1 MSLNTNYL
9 SVRGVGKTF
18 VSSSGETH
26 VAVGSVDLDIGEHE
40 FVSIIGHSGCGKS
53 TILRMIAGL
62 EPCEQGR
69 IELDGKPV
77 QSPGAERGLVFQEY
91 ALFPW
96 RTVRENV
103 GFGLELRG
111 VPKSELDSTVSR
123 FVNMIGLSKFENSL
137 PGELSGGMRQR
148 VAIATVLANN
158 PKMLLMDEPFGA
170 LDAQTRLTMQI
181 ELSRIWQET
190 RKSVLFITHSVDEA
204 VYLSQRVVVMK
215 ARPGAIKEI
224 VDIDLPYP
232 RDIASPEFTKIR
244 AKLLHMLLDGTTTQ
258 TTLSGA

>member
-1 MSLNTNYL
+1 MTTSKGYL
-9 SVRGVGKTF
+9 SIRGVGKTF
-18 VSSSGETH
+18 TAASGQKH
-26 VAVGSVDLDIGEHE
+26 VAVGEVDLDVGDHE

-69 IELDGKPV
+69 IELDGRQVLGPA
-77 QSPGAERGLVFQEY
+77 AERGLVFQEY

-96 RTVRENV
+96 RTVRENI

-111 VPKSELDSTVSR
+111 EARQQIDTTVSR
-123 FVNMIGLSKFENSL
+123 FVEMIKLKGFENSL
-137 PGELSGGMRQR
+137 PWELSGGMRQR

-170 LDAQTRLTMQI
+170 LDAQTRLTMQV
-181 ELSRIWQET
+181 ELSQIWTET

-232 RDIASPEFTKIR
+232 RDIASAEFNNLR
-244 AKLLHMLLDGTTTQ
+244 GKLLNMLLEPATGVH
-258 TTLSGA
+258 